1 MSIQKF
7 RDNFYGLRPNRF
19 RISGRFPT
27 GVEGPSENFNIYVKA
42 ADLPA
47 STIGAI
53 PVAWQGRV
61 VKFSGERVYS
71 DWVISVYDSNVV
83 SDSLRLGFERW
94 VDAMDGRN
102 THNIAYNLVED
113 WEIFYNDL
121 NGQQFSSDQANF
133 GGQYGQGVLL
143 KNCFPVE
150 VGPVQLNYDATD
162 TFAEFTV
169 QIAYDYWEPTGSG
182 VFVGPAGNLA

>member
-19 RISGRFPT
+19 RIDGSFPSG
-27 GVEGPSENFNIYVKA
+27 VQGPSENFNIYVKA

-47 STIGAI
+47 STIGSI

-71 DWVISVYDSNVV
+71 DWVISVYDSNVLAE
-83 SDSLRLGFERW
+83 SLRLGFENW

-102 THNIAYNLVED
+102 THNIAYNLVAD
-113 WEIFYNDL
+113 WQVYYNDL
-121 NGQQFSSDQANF
+121 GGNQFSDDQANF
-133 GGQYGQGVLL
+133 GPGRYTQGVNL

-150 VGPVQLNYDATD
+150 VGPIQLNYDLTD

-169 QIAYDYWEPTGSG
+169 QIAYDYWYPLDGS
-182 VFVGPAGNLA
+182 F